1 MMGMKNKG
9 VLYSL
14 SFLLTF
20 SLMGLVYG
28 SEKSLSQPGKK
39 PEDKITFKDQ
49 KEVELLIKNY
59 FEALEKGDDLRA
71 RALTSSKENKLHP
84 KSKTIK
90 QYMGIKSVK
99 LVGMKRCIIDE
110 ETGYSD
116 NVPENIPTVC
126 FKVKLEIKPE
136 PDTPWDK
143 GVNWLFVNV
152 VKEDDRQWR
161 INGLGT
167 GP

>member
-1 MMGMKNKG
+1 MCVKNKG
-9 VLYSL
+9 VLCTL

-20 SLMGLVYG
+20 LLLSLVYG
-28 SEKSLSQPGKK
+28 SDKSLNQPVKK
-39 PEDKITFKDQ
+39 AKDKITFKDQ

-99 LVGMKRCIIDE
+99 LVGMRRCIIDE
-110 ETGYSD
+110 ESGYSD

-126 FKVKLEIKPE
+126 FEVKLEIKPE
-136 PDTPWDK
+136 PDTPWDN
-143 GVNWLFVNV
+143 GINWLFVNV
-152 VKEDDRQWR
+152 IKEDDGQWR